1 MMLSLLLPM
10 RSILIKGGLL
20 LAAAAA
26 ATLALLLALARSKA
40 AGRMEERTDNLQR
53 ALEIKDEQLRRAND
67 RPRSRDDLA
76 ERLRQHRF

>member
-1 MMLSLLLPM
+1 MLPLLLPL
-10 RSILIKGGLL
+10 RSTLSKGGLL

-26 ATLALLLALARSKA
+26 ATLALLLALARSKH

-67 RPRSRDDLA
+67 RPRGRDGVA
-76 ERLRQHRF
+76 ERMRGHRF